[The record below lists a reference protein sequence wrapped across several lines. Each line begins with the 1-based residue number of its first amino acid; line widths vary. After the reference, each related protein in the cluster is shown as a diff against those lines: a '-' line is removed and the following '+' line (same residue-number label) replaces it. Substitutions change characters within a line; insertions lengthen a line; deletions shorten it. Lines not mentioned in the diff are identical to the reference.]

1 MKKKQTKSEI
11 QDSVK
16 LIDLVL
22 GVVVIVFWIFWHVG
36 YAGAVAM
43 FLAFFLAGGGSGPG
57 GPPSQ
62 ESVDALIQ
70 GLKIGVVI
78 SALAGFPAGFTL
90 FLPRGERKQMFRLFL
105 GTLALGA
112 LIQIGSFLY
121 FYAGIPTLAPTLA
134 GVAEPI
140 FYLVAATIFFLVPA
154 TIFFLIAATI
164 SVFKYGRTGQKN
176 FSGRFHINESKL
188 EAASLQLAAND
199 GKIHDAGGGWYA
211 CAKADLHLYVA
222 EN

>member
-11 QDSVK
+11 QDSVT

-43 FLAFFLAGGGSGPG
+43 FLAFFLAGAGSGPG
-57 GPPSQ
+57 GSPSQ
-62 ESVDALIQ
+62 ESADALIQ
-70 GLKIGVVI
+70 GVMIGVVI

-90 FLPRGERKQMFRLFL
+90 FSPRGERKPMFFLFL

-112 LIQIGSFLY
+112 LIQIESFL
-121 FYAGIPTLAPTLA
+121 FFSAGIPTLA
-134 GVAEPI
+134 G
-140 FYLVAATIFFLVPA
+140 VAATIFFSV
-154 TIFFLIAATI
+154 AATI
-164 SVFKYGRTGQKN
+164 SVFKYGRTGQKK

>member
-1 MKKKQTKSEI
+1 
-11 QDSVK
+11 
-16 LIDLVL
+16 
-22 GVVVIVFWIFWHVG
+22 
-36 YAGAVAM
+36 M

-134 GVAEPI
+134 EFFYEPI

-154 TIFFLIAATI
+154 TIFFLITATI
-164 SVFKYGRTGQKN
+164 SVFKYGRTGRKDI
-176 FSGRFHINESKL
+176 SGRFHINEYKL
-188 EAASLQLAAND
+188 KAASLHLAAND

>member
-11 QDSVK
+11 QDRVK

-43 FLAFFLAGGGSGPG
+43 FLVFALAGAGSGPG
-57 GPPSQ
+57 GSPSQ
-62 ESVDALIQ
+62 ESADALIQ
-70 GLKIGVVI
+70 GVMIGVVI

-90 FLPRGERKQMFRLFL
+90 FSPRGERKPMFFLFL

-112 LIQIGSFLY
+112 LIQIESFL
-121 FYAGIPTLAPTLA
+121 FFSAGIPTAA
-134 GVAEPI
+134 G
-140 FYLVAATIFFLVPA
+140 VAATIFFSV
-154 TIFFLIAATI
+154 AATI